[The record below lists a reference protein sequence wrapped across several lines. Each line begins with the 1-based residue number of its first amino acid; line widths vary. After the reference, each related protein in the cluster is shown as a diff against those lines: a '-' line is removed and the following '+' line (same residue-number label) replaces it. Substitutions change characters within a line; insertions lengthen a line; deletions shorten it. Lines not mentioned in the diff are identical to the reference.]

1 MADAA
6 LLRRCGNVTGW
17 GAAGASAPWQDKK
30 FPTEELVAF
39 LKTISVHRC
48 VCAAAPAPCLRV
60 CLCRRENDDQ
70 LRACSPSL
78 KKGFDDQH
86 NGFLRAMKLQV
97 LCARAPPALPMLVP
111 QLASEHLGRAAHVS
125 RRRLAHSCQRQRL
138 AVCRA
143 VCRGGRFC
151 GELAASAWA
160 RQRARQTPSFP
171 DSLPYSL
178 SPV

>member
-111 QLASEHLGRAAHVS
+111 QLASEHLGRAAHV
-125 RRRLAHSCQRQRL
+125 RALGP
-138 AVCRA
+138 CRA
-143 VCRGGRFC
+143 CV
-151 GELAASAWA
+151 STTA
-160 RQRARQTPSFP
+160 RAQLPAPAP
-171 DSLPYSL
+171 GSLPCGVQRRKVLRGAGGFCVGEAKGTPNSII
-178 SPV
+178 P